1 MRPATP
7 SECPGFLVFDTWV
20 TRNRHGRACPGH
32 DDVGTDALEAP
43 AGIAAAAE
51 HERRSG
57 AAASH
62 PYCQ

>member
-7 SECPGFLVFDTWV
+7 SECPGFWCSTLGLHAIVMAGPVPAMTML
-20 TRNRHGRACPGH
+20 GRI
-32 DDVGTDALEAP
+32 ALEAP